1 MLQFMYKGGVNMNI
15 DDTVK
20 YINEE
25 LTKGRTFKNIETELG
40 FNDRVLYKRLIRKGY
55 KRSDEGYK
63 LFILTGNTNNSSF
76 NKYNMKAEKD
86 IIPEAKTN
94 NKIITKVDKLSDQ
107 DIQRLKGLL
116 SRYNDIMCMLDGNTI
131 YTQHI
136 HNTDDI
142 QIIQTTNTKQKMFRV
157 DSDVLDK
164 WSEFCKEY
172 KHIKV
177 QSLISSA
184 LLEYIEKYSK

>member
-1 MLQFMYKGGVNMNI
+1 MNI

-25 LTKGRTFKNIETELG
+25 LTKGRTFKDIETELG

-63 LFILTGNTNNSSF
+63 LFILTGNTSNSSF
-76 NKYNMKAEKD
+76 NKYNMKSEKD

-94 NKIITKVDKLSDQ
+94 NKAITKVDKLSDQ
-107 DIQRLKGLL
+107 DIQKIKGLL
-116 SRYNDIMCMLDGNTI
+116 SRYNDIMCILDSNTI

-136 HNTDDI
+136 HNTDNI

-164 WSEFCKEY
+164 WSKFCKEY